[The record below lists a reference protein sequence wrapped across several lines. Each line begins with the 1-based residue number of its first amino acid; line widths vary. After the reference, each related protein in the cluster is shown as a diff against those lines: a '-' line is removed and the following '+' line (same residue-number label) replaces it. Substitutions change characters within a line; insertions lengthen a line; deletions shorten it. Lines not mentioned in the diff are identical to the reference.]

1 MTPFQQQGVIMHI
14 RLSRALALGAVIAI
28 ASGVAANA
36 ASIQTVYVSNSGSNV
51 AGCGFFA
58 SPCKGIN
65 YALTNSVA
73 ADGQIVVL
81 DAGYATG
88 PLAINKAVSIVAN
101 ANVTVIPNG
110 SFGIRIAAGAGKV
123 VLKGLTVDGSG
134 GGTYGIDVQSAGSVS
149 IIDCVVHHFANNGIF
164 IEPNTSLKYDVTD
177 TTSVDNGGSGVYVVT
192 RAGGNAIGT
201 ISNVNALRNGGN
213 GVTIDASG
221 GGTSIA
227 HIQNT
232 RSNQNAGVGFAKY
245 TGGSF
250 YLATS
255 TATANAN
262 NIVSAGG
269 GGPGYTYGNNFLTG
283 NTSDNGVAYLSPV
296 SAQ

>member
-1 MTPFQQQGVIMHI
+1 MLIK
-14 RLSRALALGAVIAI
+14 SCSKLALIA
-28 ASGVAANA
+28 AATTLACAGANA

-51 AGCGFFA
+51 AGCGFFS

-73 ADGQIVVL
+73 SGGQIIVL

-88 PLAINKAVSIVAN
+88 PLAINKPVSIVAN
-101 ANVTVIPNG
+101 GNVTVIPNG
-110 SFGIRIAAGAGKV
+110 AFGIRVNAGTGHV
-123 VLKGLTVDGSG
+123 MLKGLTVDGSG
-134 GGTYGIDVQSAGSVS
+134 GGTYGIDVQSAGSLS
-149 IIDCVVHHFANNGIF
+149 IVDCVVHHFANDGIF
-164 IEPNTSLKYDVTD
+164 IEPNTSLKYDVSD
-177 TTSVDNGGSGVYVVT
+177 TSSVDNGGNGVYVVT
-192 RAGGNAIGT
+192 RAGGNAFGT
-201 ISNVNALRNGGN
+201 ISNVNSLRNGGS

-221 GGTSIA
+221 GGTSVA

-232 RSNQNAGVGFAKY
+232 RANHNAYVGFAKI

-255 TATANAN
+255 TATGNANN

-283 NTSDNGVAYLSPV
+283 NASDNGVSYLSPV